1 LDFRQYRPAVSIA
14 DVAFQSSQAN
24 RKVPSRDQPGLQER
38 NVQAASHDHE
48 NTQNISL
55 YVRCVSCSSASVELF
70 LTTAHAQLTR
80 STVLGT
86 VTDTTDAVMVGAQ
99 VTLRNLATGTG
110 RQVSTDE
117 SGVYRFLGIEPG
129 DYSIEFALPGFQTR
143 RVVSFR
149 VGTAQEVGI
158 NQALPV
164 NPVVSQVE
172 VVEPLGDE
180 VAKTTPT
187 ISRTLGQLLVAE
199 LATTTGRDVTR
210 LSVLAPLVSRAP
222 GSNEFTANGQRAR
235 NTDFLLDGSENNDL
249 TVTLPSARMIPE
261 GIAEF
266 QIKPLTYSAEF
277 GRNSGAQVSV
287 ITRNGTSRFHGE
299 GWNYYRGNWME
310 PLALANKRAGL
321 KETPR
326 FVQNQGGGSI
336 GGPLIKDRTFFFGLF
351 EVNRPTRR
359 TGWAKRTGY
368 GYSNTGRLCRST
380 NSAPGASANCREPA
394 SGLASSQLSSR
405 DS

>member
-1 LDFRQYRPAVSIA
+1 M
-14 DVAFQSSQAN
+14 
-24 RKVPSRDQPGLQER
+24 G
-38 NVQAASHDHE
+38 
-48 NTQNISL
+48 
-55 YVRCVSCSSASVELF
+55 
-70 LTTAHAQLTR
+70 
-80 STVLGT
+80 
-86 VTDTTDAVMVGAQ
+86 AVMVGAQ
-99 VTLRNLATGTG
+99 VTLRNLATGTAS
-110 RQVSTDE
+110 QASTDE
-117 SGVYRFLGIEPG
+117 SGVYRFLGCRSG
-129 DYSIEFALPGFQTR
+129 GRFIEFVRPGFQTR
-143 RVVSFR
+143 RVARFR

-172 VVEPLGDE
+172 VVEPLGEE
-180 VAKTTPT
+180 VAKTTAT

-210 LSVLAPLVSRAP
+210 LSLLAPLVSRAP

-287 ITRNGTSRFHGE
+287 ITRSGGRQFHGE

-321 KETPR
+321 KDTPR
-326 FVQNQGGGSI
+326 FVHNQGGGSL
-336 GGPLIKDRTFFFGLF
+336 GGPIVKDRTFFFGSIRGEPPSEGPDARNALATDI
-351 EVNRPTRR
+351 PTPV
-359 TGWAKRTGY
+359 GY
-368 GYSNTGRLCRST
+368 AALQTLPLAT
-380 NSAPGASANCREPA
+380 AANCREPA
-394 SGLASSQLSSR
+394 IGLTSTPLSSR
-405 DS
+405 YS